1 MTITAEGD
9 RQAANDAQSLQELF
23 QGRLR
28 ALAEGR
34 IHGANAQAT
43 HSSVA
48 LAESEKEL
56 LAIGS
61 QLPETTG
68 EFATQLGDV
77 RDMIEAQRIKRQEA
91 GNEAARSVEVR
102 LKALRDD
109 LSAETA
115 SLSRLKDVVPQRFR
129 EQTEA
134 LQAQLKE
141 ETTQRKTSQQALR
154 EVVQR
159 LQVSL
164 EASADMSDRSPAREW
179 RTPR

>member
-34 IHGANAQAT
+34 IQSTNTEAT

-56 LAIGS
+56 LTIGS
-61 QLPETTG
+61 HLPETAG
-68 EFATQLGDV
+68 EFATQLGEV
-77 RDMIEAQRIKRQEA
+77 RDAIEAQRINRQEA
-91 GNEAARSVEVR
+91 GNEAARAVEVR
-102 LKALRDD
+102 LKALRED
-109 LSAETA
+109 LSAEAA
-115 SLSRLKDVVPQRFR
+115 SLCRLKDVVPQKFR
-129 EQTEA
+129 EQAEA

-141 ETTQRKTSQQALR
+141 ET
-154 EVVQR
+154 
-159 LQVSL
+159 
-164 EASADMSDRSPAREW
+164 
-179 RTPR
+179 